1 MKTPYDIVIRPIVTE
16 KSMALATEKKY
27 VFQVHKTAN
36 KTEIKTAVE
45 EIFGVKVDFVNTMQ
59 VKGKYKRQGRFEGYT
74 SSWKKA
80 IVKLTPASKTIQ
92 FFEGM

>member
-16 KSMALATEKKY
+16 KSMTLATDKKY
-27 VFQVHKTAN
+27 VFQVLKNAN
-36 KTEIKTAVE
+36 KTEIKTAIE
-45 EIFGVKVDFVNTMQ
+45 EIFGVKVEKVNTMQ

-80 IVKLTPASKTIQ
+80 IVKLTPASKTIE